1 MRIQHNLMAKNG
13 SRQLSII
20 GKAKA
25 TCMERLSSG
34 YRINSA
40 ADDAAG
46 LAISEKMRGQIR
58 GLNQASDNI
67 ETAISL
73 IQTAEGGMAEVQ
85 DILHRMKE
93 LHVQAAN
100 DVCTNQDREQIQEE
114 IDNLVQEVDRIGR
127 TTEFNGMKILDGN
140 TVQAKRLVEISGDG
154 ISYNQKFL
162 TPLANL
168 KLTGGGTGNHWGSW
182 LDFKNIDKSNIQ
194 QLAGREFNITCSASC
209 PQTFTFRFT
218 NDSSTTSE
226 ISSAG
231 GRKSLII
238 NIGLDTDQ
246 IKNGTDIVKSIID
259 EAESR
264 EADLEGKDAAHTKV
278 GHANGIAGS
287 GSRLYLYALTKND
300 LSQVPTYSKGM
311 GMLHATDLDN
321 SGDRDEKGMDL
332 WIQTGANSGQGMWL
346 EMPAISSFKLGIKD
360 LSVLTQK
367 DASKGLDSID
377 EGLFYVNHQRARMG
391 AYQNRLEHAQAYVD
405 IAKESL
411 TDAESRIRD
420 ADMAEEMSKLTKFNI
435 LEQAAQSM
443 LTQANQSPNGILSLL
458 NAG

>member
-1 MRIQHNLMAKNG
+1 MRIQHNLMAMNG

-67 ETAISL
+67 ETAISM
-73 IQTAEGGMAEVQ
+73 IQTAEGGIAGVQ
-85 DILHRMKE
+85 NILHRMKE
-93 LHVQAAN
+93 LHVQAAS
-100 DVCTNQDREQIQEE
+100 DVCTDQDREHIQEE
-114 IDNLVQEVDRIGR
+114 IENLIQEIDRTGR

-154 ISYNQKFL
+154 VSYDQKFL

-168 KLTGGGTGNHWGSW
+168 NLTGGGTGNHWGSW
-182 LDFKNIDKSNIQ
+182 LDFKNIDKDNIQ
-194 QLAGREFNITCSASC
+194 QLAGREFSITCSESC
-209 PQTFTFRFT
+209 PQTFTFRFSE
-218 NDSSTTSE
+218 NASTTSE
-226 ISSAG
+226 ISSSG
-231 GRKSLII
+231 GRNSLII
-238 NIGLDTDQ
+238 DIGLGTDQ
-246 IKNGTDIVKSIID
+246 IKNGTDIVNTIIN

-264 EADLEGKDAAHTKV
+264 ERDLAGTDPSHTKV

-287 GSRLYLYALTKND
+287 GSRLYLYSITKTD
-300 LSQVPTYSKGM
+300 LSQVPTYIRGM

-332 WIQTGANSGQGMWL
+332 WIQTGPNSGQGMWL

-360 LSVLTQK
+360 LSVLTQE
-367 DASKGLDSID
+367 DASKGLDAID
-377 EGLFYVNHQRARMG
+377 KGLSYVSHQRARLG

-411 TDAESRIRD
+411 ADAESRIRD
-420 ADMAEEMSKLTKFNI
+420 ADMAEEMSKLTKLNI
-435 LEQAAQSM
+435 LEQAAQSV